1 MPTKIRCVGIGANK
15 MNNIKAHKYITLGT
29 YKSISYQ
36 KIVYYMNINL
46 DDLIDHY
53 NYHDAP
59 SSVDLD
65 LSKEEIENLIEKLK
79 ELIK

>member
-1 MPTKIRCVGIGANK
+1 M
-15 MNNIKAHKYITLGT
+15 NIKAHKYITLGT